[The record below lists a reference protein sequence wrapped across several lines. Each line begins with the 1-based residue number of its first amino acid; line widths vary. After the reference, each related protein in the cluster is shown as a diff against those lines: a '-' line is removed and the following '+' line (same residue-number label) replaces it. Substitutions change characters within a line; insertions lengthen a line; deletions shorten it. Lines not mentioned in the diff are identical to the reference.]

1 MQIASILI
9 TGANRGIGYEL
20 VSQFAAANP
29 SPDFIY
35 AGCRNPDGA
44 DKLKELAQKHPNV
57 NILKIAIGDGSS
69 YQTAVQQVT
78 QDVGDRGLTVLFNNA
93 GILTNRSFEKV
104 TAEEMR
110 EDYEINCIGP
120 LMVTKAFYPLLK
132 KAADTSQVKGFSSTR
147 AAVLNMNS
155 GLGLISDNTSGG
167 YYPYRPARAALN
179 MITKSMSID
188 FKSDGIM
195 AVSIVPGWVATDM
208 GGPKA
213 RLTPTQCVD
222 GIRNNVMAKMG
233 EEQNG
238 KVIKWSGEIV
248 DY

>member
-1 MQIASILI
+1 MEIASILI
-9 TGANRGIGYEL
+9 TGANRGLGYEL
-20 VSQFAAANP
+20 VSQFAAAKP

-57 NILKIAIGDGSS
+57 KIIKIAIGDESS

-93 GILTNRSFEKV
+93 GILTYRSFEKV

-110 EDYEINCIGP
+110 KEYEVDVIGP
-120 LMVTKAFYPLLK
+120 LMLTKAFYPLLK
-132 KAADTSQVKGFSSTR
+132 KAADNSKDKGLSCTR
-147 AAVLNMNS
+147 AAVLNMTS
-155 GLGLISDNTSGG
+155 GIGLISDNTSGNI
-167 YYPYRPARAALN
+167 YPYRAAKVALN

-195 AVSIVPGWVATDM
+195 AVSINPGWVQTDLGGANAT
-208 GGPKA
+208 
-213 RLTPTQCVD
+213 LTPTECIE

-233 EEQNG
+233 EKENG
-238 KVIKWSGEIV
+238 RVVKYTGIIN

>member
-20 VSQFAAANP
+20 VRQLAAANP

-57 NILKIAIGDGSS
+57 KILKIAIGDESS
-69 YQTAVQQVT
+69 YQTAVQQVS
-78 QDVGDRGLTVLFNNA
+78 QDIGDRGLNVLFNNA
-93 GILTNRSFEKV
+93 GILTNRKFHEV

-110 EDYEINCIGP
+110 KDYEVDTIGP
-120 LMVTKAFYPLLK
+120 LMLTKAFYPLLK
-132 KAADTSQVKGFSSTR
+132 KAADSSQVKGLSCTR
-147 AAVLNMNS
+147 AAVLNMTS
-155 GLGLISDNTSGG
+155 GLGLINSNTSGG
-167 YYPYRPARAALN
+167 FYPYRPAKIALN

-195 AVSIVPGWVATDM
+195 AVIIDPGWVSTDM
-208 GGPKA
+208 GGKNA
-213 RLTPTQCVD
+213 SATPSQCVD
-222 GIRNNVMAKMG
+222 GILSVMAKLG
-233 EEQNG
+233 EEENG
-238 KVIKWSGEIV
+238 KVKKWNGQTME
-248 DY
+248 Y